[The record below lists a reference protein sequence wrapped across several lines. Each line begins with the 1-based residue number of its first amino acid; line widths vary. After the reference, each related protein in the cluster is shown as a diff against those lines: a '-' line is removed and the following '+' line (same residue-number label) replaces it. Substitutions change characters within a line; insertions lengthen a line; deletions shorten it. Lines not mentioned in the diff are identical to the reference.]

1 MNIITNLILPSA
13 TIVRTYAESLLSGI
27 NPADFRSK
35 PSADGELLEMN
46 HPAFIYGHLA
56 LYPAILLEM
65 VNLPFKDAQA
75 PEHYYDLFKN
85 GSICHHDS
93 EGTRYPDMAEIV
105 GAFRVGY
112 SILFERIAT
121 LNENVLLEATPG
133 ERIARFPVK
142 GAFLVHLM
150 TSHLGIHLG
159 QMSAWRRAMR
169 LPSV

>member
-1 MNIITNLILPSA
+1 MNTITNLILPSA
-13 TIVRTYAESLLSGI
+13 IIVRTYAESLLSGI
-27 NPADFRSK
+27 NPVDFRSK
-35 PSADGELLEMN
+35 PIADGELLEMN

-85 GSICHHDS
+85 GSICHDDS
-93 EGTRYPDMAEIV
+93 EGTRYPDMPEIV
-105 GAFRVGY
+105 GAFRLGY
-112 SILFERIAT
+112 SILFDRIVSID
-121 LNENVLLEATPG
+121 EKVLLEPTPG

-142 GAFLVHLM
+142 GAFLAHLM

>member
-1 MNIITNLILPSA
+1 MNIVSNLILPSA

-27 NPADFRSK
+27 DPADFRRK
-35 PSADGELLEMN
+35 PSADGKLLEMN

-65 VNLPFKDAQA
+65 VNLPFKDAQV

-85 GSICHHDS
+85 GSICHDDS
-93 EGTRYPDMAEIV
+93 DGERYPEMAEV
-105 GAFRVGY
+105 VAAFRLGY
-112 SILFERIAT
+112 SILFDRILT
-121 LNENVLLEATPG
+121 VDEKVLLEPTPG

-142 GAFLVHLM
+142 GAFVVHLM
-150 TSHLGIHLG
+150 TSHLGTHLG